1 MRRLLAVILVAGLT
15 LAFAACGASGTG
27 SGGST
32 PPTDAAPSV
41 VAGGGGTGSCSVVSA
56 TGEVA
61 GTIQDNTF
69 DPNPVT
75 LTVGQTV
82 TFTNEDSIAHT
93 ITLDD
98 GSCDTGNIEGGASA
112 GMTFSA
118 AGSYPF
124 HCNIHSSMTGTF
136 EVS

>member
-1 MRRLLAVILVAGLT
+1 M
-15 LAFAACGASGTG
+15 
-27 SGGST
+27 
-32 PPTDAAPSV
+32 
-41 VAGGGGTGSCSVVSA
+41 
-56 TGEVA
+56 
-61 GTIQDNTF
+61 
-69 DPNPVT
+69 
-75 LTVGQTV
+75 

-93 ITLDD
+93 VTLDD
-98 GSCDTGNIEGGASA
+98 GSCDTGNIAGGASA